1 MSGMTLQVDRPRPR
15 RRRLAGSILAAT
27 AAVLLGTTA
36 AGAVAPD
43 IARSPGRE
51 SAGPAG
57 ALSWSL
63 TTTGTTSRLRGL
75 AAVSR
80 SVAWASGYAGTVIR
94 TVDGGRTWT
103 SVGPAGTADLQFRDV
118 EAFDAQHAVA
128 MAAGEGESSR
138 IYTTT
143 DGGRS
148 WVEAFR
154 NTEPAAFYDCMAFTS
169 ASVGYA
175 VSDPVDGRFR
185 IIKTTDGGLSWDV
198 LDPAGMPAALPGEFG
213 FAASGTC
220 LAADVSGRLH
230 LGSGGAD
237 PGRVFESEDGGTTW
251 DVTLTPVA
259 GSGSGGIFSVSFRG
273 PRDGV
278 IVGGDFGNPTAS
290 VGTAAWTSDG
300 GLTWTAPTGA
310 GPGGYRS
317 GSAWVNRGWGGQGW
331 VIAVGPTGSDVSRDG
346 GRSWS
351 AFDTGSFDA
360 VQCARDGS
368 CWASGEQGRVAVLT
382 GLR

>member
-1 MSGMTLQVDRPRPR
+1 MSGMVLDVRSARPR
-15 RRRLAGSILAAT
+15 RRRLAGSIVAAC
-27 AAVLLGTTA
+27 AAVLLGSTS
-36 AGAVAPD
+36 AGAVGAD
-43 IARSPGRE
+43 LARSPGRE
-51 SAGPAG
+51 SLGPAG

-63 TTTGTTSRLRGL
+63 TTTGTSSRLRGL

-80 SVAWASGYAGTVIR
+80 SVAWASGYDGAVIR
-94 TVDGGRTWT
+94 TVDGGLTWT

-118 EAFDAQHAVA
+118 EAVDSQHAVV

-143 DGGRS
+143 DGGGT

-169 ASVGYA
+169 AAVGYA

-185 IIKTTDGGLSWDV
+185 IITTTDGGLSWDLV
-198 LDPAGMPAALPGEFG
+198 DPSGMPVALPGEFG

-220 LAADVSGRLH
+220 LTADVSGRLH

-237 PGRVFESEDGGTTW
+237 PGRVFESEDGGATW

-259 GSGSGGIFSVSFRG
+259 GSGSAGIFSLSFRG

-278 IVGGDFGNPTAS
+278 LVGGDFFNPTGS

-300 GLTWTAPTGA
+300 GLTWNAPTGA
-310 GPGGYRS
+310 SPGGYRS

-346 GRSWS
+346 GRTWS

-360 VQCARDGS
+360 VQCTRDGA
-368 CWASGEQGRVAVLT
+368 CWASGEQGRVAVLA